1 MARLGASRAPVTP
14 PLVIK
19 VGGSLFESGR
29 LAATLTM
36 LARALR
42 PIVIVPGG
50 GPFADK
56 VREQQRQTGF
66 DDQTAHRLAMLS
78 MHRMAETFTSLEP
91 QLIVIDRVADIAP
104 QIAAGRTPVWVP
116 LPTLDGDTSLQPS
129 WDTTSDAIAARLAE
143 LLGHA
148 PVVLLKSVDVM
159 AGATAD
165 HLSAAGV
172 IDRAFAGVV
181 ERSRLDWHVIGPSGM
196 VQFEAFLTK
205 PSTCSG

>member
-1 MARLGASRAPVTP
+1 MAKPGASISPAAT

-66 DDQTAHRLAMLS
+66 DDRTAHRLAMLS
-78 MHRMAETFTSLEP
+78 MHRMAETFTNLEP
-91 QLIVIDRVADIAP
+91 RLIVIDRVADIAP
-104 QIAAGRTPVWVP
+104 QIAARRTPVWVP
-116 LPTLDGDTSLQPS
+116 LPTLDGDTSVPQS

-143 LLGHA
+143 LLGNA
-148 PVVLLKSVDVM
+148 PIVLLKSVDVL
-159 AGATAD
+159 AGPTAGQ
-165 HLSAAGV
+165 LSAAGI
-172 IDRAFAGVV
+172 IDRAFADVV
-181 ERSRLDWHVIGPSGM
+181 ARSRLDWQVIGPSGIA
-196 VQFEAFLTK
+196 QFEALLTTS
-205 PSTCSG
+205 STCNG